1 MAFIEISCKSALN
14 NLKRKMPY
22 GYDINIYRGCHHG
35 CKYCYALYSHKY
47 LDSKDYYND
56 IFVKTNIAT
65 ILKKELKK
73 NRELFAIGTVSD
85 SYQEAEKHYKIMPE
99 ILKLLIKYKNP
110 IIISTKSD
118 LILRD
123 FDLISEL
130 SNETFVNIASS
141 IITTDEEIK
150 NLIEPNA
157 SDIKDRINFLK
168 EFKKTNVR
176 IGMHI
181 MPILPFITD
190 SYENLDSLFKIAK
203 KINVDYVLPSSLNLY
218 GKTKVEYLKFLKK
231 EFPEEYIKTKEVF
244 KDNKLNKEYKKDL
257 FKKLKDLKLSYNL
270 SFNYMPTYKKDK
282 QSTLFD

>member
-1 MAFIEISCKSALN
+1 MSCIEISCKSALN
-14 NLKRKMPY
+14 KLNRKMPY
-22 GYDINIYRGCHHG
+22 GYDLNIYRGCNHS

-56 IFVKTNIAT
+56 IFVKTNIVP
-65 ILKKELKK
+65 ILKKELRK

-99 ILKLLIKYKNP
+99 ILNLLMKYKNP

-123 FDLISEL
+123 FDLISDL

-141 IITTDEEIK
+141 IITVDENLK

-157 SDIKDRINFLK
+157 SDIKNRFNILK
-168 EFKKTNVR
+168 KFKKTNVR
-176 IGMHI
+176 RGMHI

-190 SYENLDSLFKIAK
+190 SYENLDSLFKMAK
-203 KINVDYVLPSSLNLY
+203 KLDVDYVIPSPLNLY
-218 GKTKVEYLKFLKK
+218 GKTKIEYFKFLKK
-231 EFPEEYIKTKEVF
+231 EFPQEYIKTKEVF
-244 KDNKLNKEYKKDL
+244 KDNKLSKEYKKEL
-257 FKKLKDLKLSYNL
+257 FEKIKELKLSYNT
-270 SFNYMPTYKKDK
+270 SFNYMPKYKKDK
-282 QSTLFD
+282 QTTFF